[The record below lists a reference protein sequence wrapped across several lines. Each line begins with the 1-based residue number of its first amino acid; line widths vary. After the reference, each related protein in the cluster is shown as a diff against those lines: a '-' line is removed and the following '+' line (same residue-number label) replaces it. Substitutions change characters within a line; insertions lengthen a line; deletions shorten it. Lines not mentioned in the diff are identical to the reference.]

1 MSGGGEPSLE
11 DENLLWGRRTL
22 SGGGKP
28 CLGRRTLS
36 GGGEPCLREENLGF
50 KNYYM
55 IL

>member
-1 MSGGGEPSLE
+1 
-11 DENLLWGRRTL
+11 L